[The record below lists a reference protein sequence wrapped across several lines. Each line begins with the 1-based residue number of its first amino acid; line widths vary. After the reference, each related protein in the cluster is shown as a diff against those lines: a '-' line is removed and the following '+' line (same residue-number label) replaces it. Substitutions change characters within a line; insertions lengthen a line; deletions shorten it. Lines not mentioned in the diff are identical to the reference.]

1 VGASIEAEELKE
13 PTVAAGVLVAETIT
27 FGDTAERLLEIMLVV
42 LVGVLLASHWDVRAV
57 PLALLLFFVIR
68 PLVTRV
74 MLAGTPTSSAQRWLM
89 GWFGIRGIG
98 SLYYLSYALTH
109 GLRGSAAADLAGLTI
124 SVVALS
130 ILIHGMSARP
140 LLARYER
147 SLAAARRGE

>member
-1 VGASIEAEELKE
+1 
-13 PTVAAGVLVAETIT
+13 
-27 FGDTAERLLEIMLVV
+27 VV
-42 LVGVLLASHWDVRAV
+42 LVGVLLASQWDPRAL

-68 PLVTRV
+68 PLATRII
-74 MLAGTPTSSAQRWLM
+74 LAGTPTTNAQRWLM

-109 GLRGSAAADLAGLTI
+109 GLRGSAAEELAGLTI

-130 ILIHGMSARP
+130 ILIHGTSARP

-147 SLAAARRGE
+147 GLA